1 MKVAV
6 ANYQL
11 VSKVKSSKFNVDHL
25 NRYELCFLIGQ
36 DCFQFSVFDT
46 KSSSC
51 LLLEDYHFHS
61 SPSDE
66 TFRSALTA
74 LFENH
79 HLLNAGFWK
88 SVKLVFRNGKY
99 AFIPTPL
106 FDKNV
111 IGDYLSL
118 NNRLN
123 ARIDQPQYYRHDQI
137 NMANVFVAK
146 KDLVQWFQSVY
157 PNLNLHIVHHSSA
170 IIEGIQRQEGKTRSR
185 SMSLFV
191 KDQELDIMV
200 SSIDQFEYFNRFHF
214 PNDNAMIKYVLM
226 VMKEHDLDP
235 NLCQVQLWGNLNPKS
250 SKFEILYRYIR
261 NISFGSR
268 PSRLNFTFEFD
279 EIEDHRYF
287 DLLSSFYCQ

>member
-1 MKVAV
+1 M

-11 VSKVKSSKFNVDHL
+11 VSKVKSSKFNVDYL
-25 NRYELCFLIGQ
+25 NRYELSFLIGQ

-46 KSSSC
+46 KSSHC

-66 TFRSALTA
+66 AFRSALTA

-88 SVKLVFRNGKY
+88 SVKLVFRNSKY

-111 IGDYLSL
+111 ISDYLSL
-118 NNRLN
+118 NNTLN
-123 ARIDQPQYYRHDQI
+123 ARLDKPHYYRHDEI
-137 NMANVFVAK
+137 KMANAFVAK
-146 KDLVQWFQSVY
+146 KDLVQWFQSIY
-157 PNLNLHIVHHSSA
+157 PNLTLHILHHSSA
-170 IIEGIQRQEGKTRSR
+170 LIEGIQRQEGKTRLR
-185 SMSLFV
+185 NMSVFIRGQAV
-191 KDQELDIMV
+191 DIMV
-200 SSIDQFEYFNRFHF
+200 SSIGQLEYFNRFHF
-214 PNDNAMIKYVLM
+214 ANDEALIKYILM
-226 VMKEHDLDP
+226 VMQEHDLDP
-235 NLCQVQLWGNLNPKS
+235 NLGQVQVWGDLNPKS

-268 PSRLNFTFEFD
+268 PTRLNFTFEFD
-279 EIEDHRYF
+279 EIEDYRYF